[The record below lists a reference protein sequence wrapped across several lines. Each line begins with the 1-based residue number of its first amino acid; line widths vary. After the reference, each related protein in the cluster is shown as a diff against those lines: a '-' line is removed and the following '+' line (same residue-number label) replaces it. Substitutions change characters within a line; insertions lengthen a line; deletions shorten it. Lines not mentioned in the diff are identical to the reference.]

1 MSTIKNRIV
10 TAKEFLKNYLINN
23 SQLAM
28 FCSTFRGRNDLLKQ
42 KILLKNVLIVLSIN
56 KYQMASNTRR
66 KT

>member
-1 MSTIKNRIV
+1 
-10 TAKEFLKNYLINN
+10 
-23 SQLAM
+23 M

-56 KYQMASNTRR
+56 KYQMAGNTRR